1 MEKMYS
7 RKEAAEV
14 LGIGLTAL
22 DLART
27 EGKIA
32 YVQYT
37 KNGSVYFTETAL
49 QEYIARATHRALPA
63 DVNTAPVRRRRRP
76 AAY

>member
-27 EGKIA
+27 GGKIA
-32 YVQYT
+32 YVQ
-37 KNGSVYFTETAL
+37 
-49 QEYIARATHRALPA
+49 
-63 DVNTAPVRRRRRP
+63 
-76 AAY
+76 